1 MSIKLYHTDALP
13 LHYVAERADG
23 SRWIIPCEPASPEVW
38 QDAKPYQGNYE
49 LHPVIPSNLAAVY
62 DPGRRR
68 PGRPATR
75 GPLVRL
81 DTHVRQDVASAL
93 NTIASASGTSK
104 AQLIERAIIT
114 TWPEYF
120 DKD

>member
-38 QDAKPYQGNYE
+38 QDAKPYHGQYK
-49 LHPVIPSNLAAVY
+49 LQSVIPDKLAAVY
-62 DPGRRR
+62 DPDRRR

-93 NTIASASGTSK
+93 NTIASATGTSK